1 MSGKAVMRA
10 TNRVFSGRPLLLLFL
25 TLASLAAPI
34 TAREVLALPAC
45 GDGTGS
51 SGVGAADALLTLKK
65 AVGQSVTCVP
75 CACDVNADSSVTAAD
90 ALAILKRAVGSLR
103 YLSCAADAAC
113 AVPSPNIDAIVDA
126 TVVPAAVVEVTG
138 AGFDG
143 QAPTWLRIFGGALS
157 IEVPAVVVAGNRV
170 GAAVPP
176 LDAGLVAPAGG
187 FRIQGLQGFS
197 SPAAASDVLPGLAIA
212 ASPTPPAPKGKV
224 TADFLLGAVERADE
238 LLEEIPPGS
247 DMANALF
254 AARSELATLHAG
266 VVSLR
271 DQAKNSVALGT
282 RDGAA
287 LTLTRDHLAQVDAV
301 ILASLMAQSELPASP
316 ALAAAPQSVS
326 GPGPAK
332 NVPDGAR
339 AAANDA
345 KAGSSAPVDATAL
358 VAGTDCRQPESAAY
372 VDALLHSPDTVTAR
386 HNYFS
391 APCAAAAAKTSYA
404 VVLGSAALAV
414 GIVALTGATAAGVA
428 LALPAAAV
436 LYVSIAGAGGLIA
449 VGGALADTSDD
460 AVALVKQGVA
470 QAESTM
476 QSLVTGYVLPGVT
489 GTIYDLASAV
499 KDLSEA
505 FELFDPTPTTTIP
518 PSSTSTTSTSST
530 STFAPAACYC
540 CCAFWEGCPPCTN
553 FTCRELAS
561 PQSPP
566 DNEAFCVAYNQ
577 DFCDSNICE
586 ND

>member
-1 MSGKAVMRA
+1 MRT
-10 TNRVFSGRPLLLLFL
+10 TNRNFSGRPFLLLFL
-25 TLASLAAPI
+25 TLASVAAPF

-65 AVGQSVTCVP
+65 AVGQAVTCIP

-90 ALAILKRAVGSLR
+90 ALAILKRAVGSAR
-103 YLSCAADAAC
+103 YLSCTADAAC
-113 AVPSPNIDAIVDA
+113 TVPSPKIDTIVDA
-126 TVVPAAVVEVTG
+126 SVLPAAVAEVTG

-143 QAPTWLRIFGGALS
+143 QAPTWLRIFGGSLS
-157 IEVPAVVVAGNRV
+157 VEVPAVVLADNRV

-176 LDAGLVAPAGG
+176 LAAGVVAPAGG
-187 FRIQGLQGFS
+187 FRVQGLQGFT
-197 SPAAASDVLPGLAIA
+197 SPVAASNVLTGLTIT
-212 ASPTPPAPKGKV
+212 ASPTPPEPKGKV
-224 TADFLLGAVERADE
+224 TADFLLGAVERADD
-238 LLEEIPPGS
+238 LLAEIAPGS

-254 AARSELATLHAG
+254 TARTAMAALHAE
-266 VVSLR
+266 VVALR
-271 DQAKNSVALGT
+271 DQVKSSVSLGT
-282 RDGAA
+282 RDGVA
-287 LTLTRDHLAQVDAV
+287 LTLTREHLAQVDAM

-316 ALAAAPQSVS
+316 AMTAAPQSGS
-326 GPGPAK
+326 GPVPSADG
-332 NVPDGAR
+332 PDGVRVAM
-339 AAANDA
+339 NDA
-345 KAGSSAPVDATAL
+345 GSGSSAPVGATAQ
-358 VAGTDCRQPESAAY
+358 VAGTDCRQPESASY
-372 VDALLHSPDTVTAR
+372 VNALLHGPDTVTER
-386 HNYFS
+386 RGYFS
-391 APCAAAAAKTSYA
+391 ATCAAEAGKTGYA
-404 VVLGSAALAV
+404 VALGSAALAV
-414 GIVALTGATAAGVA
+414 GILALTGATATGVA

-436 LYVSIAGAGGLIA
+436 LYISIAGAGGLIA

-476 QSLVTGYVLPGVT
+476 QSMVTGYVLPGVT
-489 GTIYDLASAV
+489 GTLYDMGSAV

-505 FELFDPTPTTTIP
+505 FGLFDPTPTTTIP

-540 CCAFWEGCPPCTN
+540 CCAFWVGNTFSCK
-553 FTCRELAS
+553 ELGS

-566 DNEAFCVAYNQ
+566 DSEAFCVPYNQ